1 MLTSAWLL
9 CRVVNRLCLKD
20 PPCRRRLLHIR
31 TFAVIPLME
40 DTGILEWV
48 DHTMSLRSVLQ
59 SLYMVS
65 GSYTQ
70 STNRVIKKIYDDAS
84 ASGRS
89 MKAVLKEK
97 VLRT

>member
-1 MLTSAWLL
+1 
-9 CRVVNRLCLKD
+9 
-20 PPCRRRLLHIR
+20 
-31 TFAVIPLME
+31 ME